1 MTEAGGYNIYPTLSL
16 FLLFGAFLVC
26 FPYNYPVFIFRLP
39 FTHVL
44 GGRGRIRKQTGA
56 ISSLPRPDFR
66 HLGHFC
72 LISLINHQLPSPISR
87 PHVWEVCGSFR
98 ILTEDIFIR
107 PSPCFFHVGQFVS
120 VFSFLHFHLPASAPT
135 CVRCLRKLTVDDAS

>member
-44 GGRGRIRKQTGA
+44 GGRGSIRKQTGA
-56 ISSLPRPDFR
+56 ISSRPRPAFC

-72 LISLINHQLPSPISR
+72 LISLITHQLPSPISR

-98 ILTEDIFIR
+98 ILTEDIFTQ
-107 PSPCFFHVGQFVS
+107 PTPCFFHLDQFVS
-120 VFSFLHFHLPASAPT
+120 VFISPFPSSSFRPHMRSMSAAAD
-135 CVRCLRKLTVDDAS
+135 CR